1 MNAAADFP
9 HFYFKDKQGKMAAI
23 KTLFK
28 RRFHDTRTH
37 MTPSNII
44 FTGVAGTGKTY
55 RLQQIAKD
63 YTDIRPL
70 VTPDEL
76 LATLIEPLSWRE
88 VICLV
93 FLDERQKGKTLL
105 KVPEILQNLIFSVK
119 VAQNN
124 RTENLS
130 NTAWST
136 LMTFSSPNS
145 TTINYSKRASQAY
158 FDKDESSN
166 WFLLPDSLPLLTNLQ
181 QKLSDYHTA
190 IAPENRHNN
199 VLKTERFSLV
209 SFHQA
214 YGYEEFVEGIRP
226 QVMDNGQMNYA
237 IKAGA
242 FITLCEQAKKNPQ
255 YRYAMLIDEIN
266 RANVARVF
274 GELMSLIEPSKRAG
288 QVAEMSVNLAYSGQ
302 SFSVPSN
309 VDIYATMNTQD
320 HSLAPLDMAFRRRFN
335 FIECLPDSS
344 ILGQMVVGD
353 EVIDLANL
361 LTALNEKIRQTLG
374 KDSELGHS
382 FLITVKS
389 LDELALAFEQA
400 ILPQIAHACQ
410 NNGQILQAIFGEKVI
425 VLAQKVTNRNGFS
438 AMNGA
443 FYINKASLLEPKT
456 YHDLYAFSNLG

>member
-1 MNAAADFP
+1 
-9 HFYFKDKQGKMAAI
+9 
-23 KTLFK
+23 
-28 RRFHDTRTH
+28 

-63 YTDIRPL
+63 YTDIRTL

-76 LATLIEPLSWRE
+76 LATLVEPLSWRE

-93 FLDERQKGKTLL
+93 FLDEMAKGKTLL
-105 KVPEILQNLIFSVK
+105 KPKEIALHNFIISKAIL
-119 VAQNN
+119 NN
-124 RTENLS
+124 RQDNLRETVRSELYRFAVQKTEKMQDSFLA
-130 NTAWST
+130 NTN
-136 LMTFSSPNS
+136 F
-145 TTINYSKRASQAY
+145 
-158 FDKDESSN
+158 FDRDESSN
-166 WFLLPDSLPLLTNLQ
+166 WFLLPESLPLLVDLQ
-181 QKLSDYHTA
+181 QKLSDYHSA

-242 FITLCEQAKKNPQ
+242 FISLCEQAKKNPQ
-255 YRYAMLIDEIN
+255 HRYAMLIDEIN

-302 SFSVPSN
+302 YFSVPSN

-320 HSLAPLDMAFRRRFN
+320 HSLAPLDIAFRRRFN

-344 ILGQMVVGD
+344 VLGQMVVGD
-353 EVIDLANL
+353 EMIDLANL
-361 LTALNEKIRQTLG
+361 LTALNEKIRQNLD

-382 FLITVKS
+382 FLITVTS
-389 LDELALAFEQA
+389 LDELALAFERA

-410 NNGQILQAIFGEKVI
+410 NNAQVLQAIFGEKVI
-425 VLAQKVTNRNGFS
+425 VVAEKVINRNGFA

-443 FYINKASLLEPKT
+443 FHINKASLLEPKT